1 MECGL
6 QWKEITCWDTVGR
19 AAVTHEETMETAIP
33 EYCPDL
39 GRIVETAGQVQIR
52 SRTADGKSVTVNGAV
67 RLTVLYTSEES
78 VGLRSLT
85 LTVPFTCTA
94 AEPRLAACQL
104 QWVTGRLLLC
114 EAQVLTAR
122 RLYVRVIPELTIT
135 GYRCSVLRLCAGTA
149 EEDRTLRMRR
159 QERTACLTVSVAE
172 RECSAALETPAPSD
186 QPAPEDLLCSRLY
199 PRITGCQPVGSKLM
213 VKGELFL
220 SALYRCREQQ
230 LYTYEAALPFS
241 QIVDLPE
248 GAGQGECTAAAQLAG
263 CEVRLLR
270 SEESSGFSVTAEL
283 RLLLTTTRS
292 ETLSCVTDL
301 YSIRCDTRVETQEV
315 TLPAVSRDAACAL
328 CGAPEVAFSGSGCDI
343 RQVVSLRAPEEDRQ
357 TLPTV
362 TEVELLTD
370 RQPGRRPS
378 LVMRRLAAGESL
390 WDVAKQYHTDEDLIR
405 TVNHLEEG
413 IVPDKMLLIPRIR

>member
-19 AAVTHEETMETAIP
+19 AAVNHEETMETAIP

-52 SRTADGKSVTVNGAV
+52 SRTADGKSITVRGAV

-149 EEDRTLRMRR
+149 EEDGTLRMRR

-172 RECSAALETPAPSD
+172 RECSAALETPAPTD
-186 QPAPEDLLCSRLY
+186 QPAPEDLLCSRL
-199 PRITGCQPVGSKLM
+199 
-213 VKGELFL
+213 
-220 SALYRCREQQ
+220 
-230 LYTYEAALPFS
+230 
-241 QIVDLPE
+241 
-248 GAGQGECTAAAQLAG
+248 
-263 CEVRLLR
+263 
-270 SEESSGFSVTAEL
+270 
-283 RLLLTTTRS
+283 
-292 ETLSCVTDL
+292 
-301 YSIRCDTRVETQEV
+301 
-315 TLPAVSRDAACAL
+315 
-328 CGAPEVAFSGSGCDI
+328 
-343 RQVVSLRAPEEDRQ
+343 
-357 TLPTV
+357 
-362 TEVELLTD
+362 
-370 RQPGRRPS
+370 
-378 LVMRRLAAGESL
+378 
-390 WDVAKQYHTDEDLIR
+390 
-405 TVNHLEEG
+405 
-413 IVPDKMLLIPRIR
+413 